1 MTRSLV
7 LYLKDIL
14 TAINE
19 VDQFLNETSYSD
31 FAKNT
36 LKVRAVTMNFIIIGE
51 AAKHIPAETRALFDV
66 PWSKIIG
73 MRNILTHEYPQTDV
87 EIVWK
92 TAKNRLPALKQA
104 VEELLSETSSRGSR

>member
-1 MTRSLV
+1 M
-7 LYLKDIL
+7 
-14 TAINE
+14 NE
-19 VDQFLNETSYSD
+19 ASYSD

-36 LKVRAVTMNFIIIGE
+36 LAVRAVTMNFIIIGE
-51 AAKHIPAETRALFDV
+51 AAKHIPVEKRALFDV

-73 MRNILTHEYPQTDV
+73 MRNILTHDYPQTDV

-104 VEELLSETSSRGSR
+104 VEELLNESGLRGSQ